1 MFKSILLYSLL
12 PLLALAQET
21 ATATQ
26 SAPTSQHTTNTGY
39 NGGEDN
45 PQDPS
50 DAGAAG
56 SSNGAFA
63 LSKGG
68 LAAIIIVAV
77 LVAVGGSKSIN
88 ASTRSLFSILIA
100 HQLHLPFSS
109 GLQRSVSGTS
119 VNLFAV
125 HLGASLAAPMSIRPT
140 NARTDEL
147 VCDSI
152 LLLHRS
158 LPGHDRTKTWRRVYH
173 QARRMEERRRQSQ
186 AHLTST
192 LPLKRAGSPRCLEAR
207 NRYRMNWITPHNL
220 SFFWGAV
227 HTACKSKTSRLDSGN
242 RSRRSSRTPRH
253 YGSHRIP
260 PLFDAIH

>member
-1 MFKSILLYSLL
+1 LQSDFCTIRVDLCTSLHHAIVVPVVRPGVTLYPNPQHTTTVTMFKSILLYSLL

-26 SAPTSQHTTNTGY
+26 SSPTSQHTTNTGY

-56 SSNGAFA
+56 SSNGAFT

-77 LVAVGGSKSIN
+77 IVAVGGSKSIN
-88 ASTRSLFSILIA
+88 AFTRCLFGILTA

-119 VNLFAV
+119 VSLFAA
-125 HLGASLAAPMSIRPT
+125 HLDASLAAPTSTRPT
-140 NARTDEL
+140 NAKTDEL
-147 VCDSI
+147 VCD
-152 LLLHRS
+152 
-158 LPGHDRTKTWRRVYH
+158 
-173 QARRMEERRRQSQ
+173 
-186 AHLTST
+186 
-192 LPLKRAGSPRCLEAR
+192 
-207 NRYRMNWITPHNL
+207 
-220 SFFWGAV
+220 
-227 HTACKSKTSRLDSGN
+227 
-242 RSRRSSRTPRH
+242 
-253 YGSHRIP
+253 
-260 PLFDAIH
+260 